1 MKKSFFFLLLSF
13 CVQINAQSLKD
24 AHRYSQNGLEGSAR
38 YTAMGGAF
46 GAVGGDFSAFDIN
59 PAGAAVFAFNE
70 IGGSFNFV
78 SSNNEATYFNTT
90 AKEQANDL
98 AIGHLGAV
106 FVLND
111 ESGGGWSKI
120 SVGFNYNKS
129 VNYDNSFSAQGYNPS
144 RGIDQYFLSFAQ
156 GKELVNISQINDE
169 NFNEA
174 YRNIGGDPD
183 LGFPAQQA
191 LFGYEGFVINP
202 IPLEG
207 SDDPT
212 DDNIREYRSN
222 TEAGAQGYF
231 HEYIH
236 SSLGQSKRYTIN
248 ISGVFQDKFHLGFNI
263 NHYNIEYSELVDFSE
278 SNYSSASG
286 IRDLNFRNE
295 LITVGRGNSFQLGAI
310 YKLNPQF
317 RLGLSFESPTY
328 YRLSDRIRQ
337 SLVTEAV
344 DENGA
349 FTLELDPAEDGS
361 ETFFPEYQFNSAG
374 SVRGSLAYIYKDKGI
389 ISLDYTLRD
398 FSAAQFTPKDDVLFR
413 SLNQQIEGDFQ
424 ASQQLQ
430 LGAEYR
436 LNPFF
441 SLRAGYWTQS
451 ATKLFVDN
459 SLEIISGGAGFN
471 FGPSNLDVALQL
483 RSATE
488 SQMLFANGLTD
499 RIGLNRDDF
508 NLVFTYRFKL

>member
-13 CVQINAQSLKD
+13 FVQLNAQSLKD
-24 AHRYSQNGLEGSAR
+24 AYRYNQISIEGSAR
-38 YTAMGGAF
+38 YNAMGGAF
-46 GAVGGDFSAFDIN
+46 GAIGGDFSAFDIN
-59 PAGAAVFAFNE
+59 PAGSSVFAFNE

-78 SSNNEATYFNTT
+78 SSSNEATYFNTST
-90 AKEQANDL
+90 KEDTNDL
-98 AIGHLGAV
+98 AIGHFGAV
-106 FVLND
+106 FVLN
-111 ESGGGWSKI
+111 EENGGGWSKI

-129 VNYDNSFSAQGYNPS
+129 INYDNGFTAQGYNPN
-144 RGIDQYFLSFAQ
+144 RGIDQYFLFFAR

-169 NFNEA
+169 NFIEA

-191 LFGYEGFVINP
+191 LFGYEGFIINP

-212 DDNIREYRSN
+212 NDNIRNYNSN
-222 TEAGAQGYF
+222 TQPGTQGYF

-236 SSLGQSKRYTIN
+236 STLGQSKRYTIN
-248 ISGVFQDKFHLGFNI
+248 LSGVFQDKFYLGFNI
-263 NHYNIEYSELVDFSE
+263 NHYNIEYTEIIDFSE
-278 SNYSSASG
+278 SNYNGTSG

-295 LITVGRGNSFQLGAI
+295 LITVGKGNSFQLGAI
-310 YKLNPQF
+310 YKLTPQF

-328 YRLSDRIRQ
+328 FRLSDRIRQ

-349 FTLELDPAEDGS
+349 FTLELDPAENGS

-374 SVRGSLAYIYKDKGI
+374 SIRGSLAYVYKDKGI

-398 FSAAQFTPKDDVLFR
+398 FSSAQFTPKDDVLFH

-451 ATKLFVDN
+451 ATKLLVDN
-459 SLEIISGGAGFN
+459 SLEILSGGAGFN
-471 FGPSNLDVALQL
+471 FGASNLDVALQL
-483 RSATE
+483 RSIADN
-488 SQMLFANGLTD
+488 QKLFTNGLTD
-499 RIGLNRDDF
+499 TVGLNRNDF
-508 NLVFTYRFKL
+508 NLIFTYRFKL